1 MFCMRVKSRKWFL
14 YGVGSYALC
23 RVLNVAR
30 FVTCNFLVPCKYVV
44 FPGPTHKPLK
54 YIHAGVGTYPGVS
67 LVISD

>member
-1 MFCMRVKSRKWFL
+1 MH
-14 YGVGSYALC
+14 
-23 RVLNVAR
+23 
-30 FVTCNFLVPCKYVV
+30 FVECLTLPGLLHVIS